1 MPQPKQLYLEF
12 VRGTVAILVF
22 IAHTIEL
29 LPPISNA
36 PDRFMINYVGTDS
49 VMIFFLLSGCVINIS
64 QTRKPKSQKEFF
76 VNRIIRLYPQFFT
89 GVLLAL
95 IVIFVLKMP
104 TPSLGN
110 IFGNFFMFS
119 TIQGYITTCFRT
131 NLPVWTLT
139 FEMFFYIMFLVCI
152 GSNTKRKI
160 WIWFFLSL
168 LMMPLYYLKLG
179 NNFERHFIFI
189 IVFSSIWV
197 VGYFIY
203 AYRKYFYADTYT
215 ALFSF
220 ALLPIISRLHIFN
233 LAYDPFNYLLFAL
246 MAAPFFRFSLQEKPE
261 GVKIKIG
268 YIIVAYIG
276 LSILLFLHHDAGKV
290 SSKIIYTVLPCA
302 IVFFYFLIKTLNL
315 KEKFIN
321 QVNKIGAVTGKYS
334 YSLYIIHYPIL
345 YFLASVIKNKIVYV
359 ITSILIVTVACYIL
373 ESVFQ
378 PAVVRI
384 FKKKSVLSPQLALF
398 TAAPKTK

>member
-179 NNFERHFIFI
+179 
-189 IVFSSIWV
+189 
-197 VGYFIY
+197 
-203 AYRKYFYADTYT
+203 
-215 ALFSF
+215 
-220 ALLPIISRLHIFN
+220 
-233 LAYDPFNYLLFAL
+233 
-246 MAAPFFRFSLQEKPE
+246 
-261 GVKIKIG
+261 
-268 YIIVAYIG
+268 
-276 LSILLFLHHDAGKV
+276 
-290 SSKIIYTVLPCA
+290 
-302 IVFFYFLIKTLNL
+302 
-315 KEKFIN
+315 
-321 QVNKIGAVTGKYS
+321 
-334 YSLYIIHYPIL
+334 
-345 YFLASVIKNKIVYV
+345 
-359 ITSILIVTVACYIL
+359 
-373 ESVFQ
+373 
-378 PAVVRI
+378 
-384 FKKKSVLSPQLALF
+384 
-398 TAAPKTK
+398 